1 MTQDQISTILGVLER
16 VEAKVDQKA
25 DKTDVARLEGKLDK
39 TNGRVTRIE
48 AEQIRDEATDAAK
61 DGLKVAI
68 WKAAAAII
76 ASSASIAAVA
86 FLIVDHA

>member
-1 MTQDQISTILGVLER
+1 VTQDQISTILGVLER

-25 DKTDVARLEGKLDK
+25 DKTDVARLEGKVDK

-61 DGLKVAI
+61 NGLKGTI
-68 WKAAAAII
+68 WKATAAII
-76 ASSASIAAVA
+76 GALASLTVIA